1 MFKFVFLG
9 LELIEIIVALS
20 GIAIC
25 FYLFCEFV
33 LPFFT
38 FGAVKPGWLFFSK
51 YQEKKAIKKAA
62 REAAIYEAE
71 KAKYQASVSKPE
83 PEVEVTEEPKPEP
96 EVEVTENPN
105 PETKE

>member
-9 LELIEIIVALS
+9 LEFIEIIVAVGGL
-20 GIAIC
+20 GIC

-33 LPFFT
+33 LPYFT

-51 YQEKKAIKKAA
+51 YQEKKAAKKAA
-62 REAAIYEAE
+62 QAEAA
-71 KAKYQASVSKPE
+71 KVNYQATKESPA
-83 PEVEVTEEPKPEP
+83 PEVEVTEEPKE
-96 EVEVTENPN
+96 ETTN

>member
-9 LELIEIIVALS
+9 LEFIEIIVAVG

-38 FGAVKPGWLFFSK
+38 FGAVKPGWLFFSG
-51 YQEKKAIKKAA
+51 YQARKAVKKAA
-62 REAAIYEAE
+62 KEEAAKVKYEATKE
-71 KAKYQASVSKPE
+71 TPE
-83 PEVEVTEEPKPEP
+83 PEVEVKDEPKNEGPHEP
-96 EVEVTENPN
+96 APQS
-105 PETKE
+105 